1 MLLETDIIKAF
12 TAGNDAAFEQ
22 VYKTYFKRLA
32 YFANKMISH
41 LEQAEDITTEA
52 LLKLW
57 DRRKQFNNPSHV
69 KSWLYLTVRNACINY
84 LQESERHNRSHQ
96 EISYLTNSNEEDH
109 DRHRIDAELINEIH
123 QQLQTLPSQ
132 CAQVFELI
140 YFRGKSTT
148 ETADLLQTSTK
159 NVLNQKL
166 KAIKLL
172 KAALLKRGLMLL
184 L

>member
-1 MLLETDIIKAF
+1 MLLEKEIITAF
-12 TAGNDAAFEQ
+12 TNGDDAAFEQ

-32 YFANKMISH
+32 YFANKLINH
-41 LEQAEDITTEA
+41 PEQAEDITTEA

-57 DRRKQFNNPSHV
+57 DRRKQFDNPSHI

-84 LQESERHNRSHQ
+84 LQETERHQKSHQ
-96 EISYLTNSNEEDH
+96 EISYLTLNNDEDH
-109 DRHRIDAELINEIH
+109 GRHRIDAELINEIY
-123 QQLQTLPSQ
+123 QQLQTLPPQ

-140 YFRGKSTT
+140 FFKGKSTT
-148 ETADLLQTSTK
+148 EAAELLNTSTK

-172 KAALLKRGLMLL
+172 KALLLKRGLMLL

>member
-1 MLLETDIIKAF
+1 MVLEKEIIEAF
-12 TAGNDAAFEQ
+12 TKGDGAAFEQ

-32 YFANKMISH
+32 FFANNIINH
-41 LEQAEDITTEA
+41 PEQAEDITTEA

-57 DRRKQFNNPSHV
+57 DRRNQFNNSSHV

-84 LQESERHNRSHQ
+84 LQETERHNRSHR
-96 EISYLTNSNEEDH
+96 EISYLTTNEEELY
-109 DRHRIDAELINEIH
+109 DRHRIDAELINEIY
-123 QQLQTLPSQ
+123 QQLQALPSQ

-140 YFRGKSTT
+140 YFKGKTT
-148 ETADLLQTSTK
+148 SEAADLLNTSTK

-172 KAALLKRGLMLL
+172 KALLLKRGLLL
-184 L
+184 LL

>member
-1 MLLETDIIKAF
+1 MVLEKELIQAF
-12 TAGNDAAFEQ
+12 TKGDDAAFEQ

-32 YFANKMISH
+32 YFAYRLIH
-41 LEQAEDITTEA
+41 DPGQAEDITTEA

-57 DRRKQFNNPSHV
+57 DRRHQFTEPSHV
-69 KSWLYLTVRNACINY
+69 KSWLYLTVRNACINFI
-84 LQESERHNRSHQ
+84 QETERHNRSHQ
-96 EISYLTNSNEEDH
+96 EISYLTTQSEEDF
-109 DRHRIDAELINEIH
+109 DRHRIDAELINEINH
-123 QQLQTLPSQ
+123 QLQFLPSQ
-132 CAQVFELI
+132 CAEVFELI
-140 YFRGKSTT
+140 YFRGKSTV

>member
-1 MLLETDIIKAF
+1 MVLEPDIIIAF
-12 TAGNDAAFEQ
+12 KRGDGTAFEQ

-32 YFANKMISH
+32 YFANKLIGDP
-41 LEQAEDITTEA
+41 EQAEDITTES

-57 DRRKQFNNPSHV
+57 DRRHQFDNPSHI
-69 KSWLYLTVRNACINY
+69 KSWLYITVRNACINFM
-84 LQESERHNRSHQ
+84 QETVRHSRSHQ
-96 EISYLTNSNEEDH
+96 EISYLSTHEEEDI

-123 QQLQTLPSQ
+123 HQLQFLPAQ

-140 YFRGKSTT
+140 YFRGKSTV
-148 ETADLLQTSTK
+148 ETANLLQTSTK

-172 KAALLKRGLMLL
+172 KAQLLKRGLFLFL
-184 L
+184 